1 MKITYREMGEGQPFI
16 IAHGLFGFSDNW
28 QSHANKLADYYR
40 VILVDQRNHGHSDWS
55 EVHTYDAMADDLH
68 ELIQELELENVILMG
83 HSMGGKTVMR
93 FAQKYTDLLD
103 KLIVVDMGV
112 KQYPM
117 HHREIID
124 AILAIDLS
132 VVKTRGD
139 ADEAMSKNISSFGI
153 RQFLLKNLFW
163 KEKQQLAWRMNIDVL
178 NREMAE
184 ILKPLE
190 FMEVF
195 TPTLFIR
202 GELSNYILDEDWN
215 EIEDFFPDSELV
227 SIPNTGH
234 WVHSEAPKEFL
245 EAVLSFCLR

>member
-1 MKITYREMGEGQPFI
+1 MGEGQPFI

-68 ELIQELELENVILMG
+68 ELIQELDLSNVILMG
-83 HSMGGKTVMR
+83 HSMGGKSVMR
-93 FAQKYTDLLD
+93 FAQKYPELLD

-124 AILAIDLS
+124 AILAIDLN
-132 VVKTRGD
+132 VIRTRAG
-139 ADEAMSKNISSFGI
+139 AEEELSKNISSFGI
-153 RQFLLKNLFW
+153 RQFLLKNLYW
-163 KEKQQLAWRMNIDVL
+163 KEKNQLAWRMNIAVL
-178 NREMAE
+178 EREMPE
-184 ILKPLE
+184 ILKALDE
-190 FMEVF
+190 MEVF

-202 GELSNYILDEDWN
+202 GEMSNYILDEDWE
-215 EIEDFFPDSELV
+215 EIENFFPDSELV
-227 SIPNTGH
+227 SIPNAGH

>member
-1 MKITYREMGEGQPFI
+1 MGEGQPFI

-68 ELIQELELENVILMG
+68 ELIQELDLKNVILMG

-117 HHREIID
+117 HHRDIID
-124 AILAIDLS
+124 AILAIDLN
-132 VVKTRGD
+132 VVNSRG
-139 ADEAMSKNISSFGI
+139 AAETELTKHISSVGI
-153 RQFLLKNLFW
+153 RQFLLKNLYW
-163 KEKQQLAWRMNIDVL
+163 KEKKQLAWRMNIEVL
-178 NREMAE
+178 EREMPE

-202 GELSNYILDEDWN
+202 GELSNYILDEDWS

-227 SIPNTGH
+227 SIPNAGH

-245 EAVLSFCLR
+245 EAILSFCLR

>member
-55 EVHTYDAMADDLH
+55 EVHTYDAMADDLY
-68 ELIQELELENVILMG
+68 ELIQELDLKNVILMG

-124 AILAIDLS
+124 AILAIDLN
-132 VVKTRGD
+132 VIHTRAG
-139 ADEAMSKNISSFGI
+139 AEEELSKSISSFGI

-163 KEKQQLAWRMNIDVL
+163 KEKKQLAWRMNIAVL
-178 NREMAE
+178 EREMPE

-190 FMEVF
+190 EMEVF

-227 SIPNTGH
+227 SIPNAGH